1 MLTLPGI
8 PLQAIIIFNKQETRN
23 EVLVPKVF
31 FFVSTTKTLL
41 LKRNFI
47 KKKLFE
53 LFRIMVYKKI
63 KRKIARTIFW
73 NKRESHITTMRRVA
87 FTKNMGIMEQKCLVG
102 QKRSVFKSPRREQPN
117 KICSYFGWISF
128 FRRQY

>member
-63 KRKIARTIFW
+63 KRKIARTIF
-73 NKRESHITTMRRVA
+73 
-87 FTKNMGIMEQKCLVG
+87 
-102 QKRSVFKSPRREQPN
+102 
-117 KICSYFGWISF
+117 
-128 FRRQY
+128 